1 MVLTYKNKFNI
12 KYGFEKDES
21 NSLEEISKLT
31 NYDIDGLQTIYNKG
45 YMAFFTSPN
54 SVRPH
59 IKGPNEWASSRVYA
73 SIFPNSKSAK
83 IDKNHLIKIN
93 Q

>member
-21 NSLEEISKLT
+21 HSLEEISKLT
-31 NYDIDGLQTIYNKG
+31 NYDIDGLNTIYDKG
-45 YMAFFTSPN
+45 FMAYFTSPN

-59 IKGPNEWASSRVYA
+59 IKSPNEWAAARVYA
-73 SIFPNSKSAK
+73 SIFPNSKSSK
-83 IDKNHLIKIN
+83 IDKNHLIKIK
-93 Q
+93 